1 MGTSVRKLFTMANP
15 MDDDKFDNMY
25 ITIAQQVGGIDPL
38 LASFFGFLRRK
49 TDFLTG
55 AAAAGADPEQKVLEA
70 FRANVKK
77 AEDAKAEKEAKD
89 KKKRKQEEERKRKL
103 EEEKRKKAAA
113 ESKIEEIDDEE
124 AAKIEAEKKQ
134 AKEAKPD
141 SAGPSKS
148 SSDDKEAKKDG
159 DDSEDDES
167 KGVKPINNGG
177 VTDKYRWTQTLP
189 DLDVYVDVPPGT
201 RAKQLNVEI
210 KHKHLTIGFK
220 GQPPMIDGDLHQKVN
235 LEDSFWNLEDNK
247 LLSLHLTKF
256 NKWWKCVIQGDQEIN
271 TQKIEPE
278 NSKLSDL
285 DGETRTTVEKMMYDQ
300 RQKQLGLPTSEE
312 QGKQD
317 MLKKFMAQH
326 PEMDFS
332 KAKIC

>member
-1 MGTSVRKLFTMANP
+1 MG
-15 MDDDKFDNMY
+15 
-25 ITIAQQVGGIDPL
+25 
-38 LASFFGFLRRK
+38 K

-77 AEDAKAEKEAKD
+77 AEDAKAEKEAED
-89 KKKRKQEEERKRKL
+89 KKKRKQEEE
-103 EEEKRKKAAA
+103 RKKAAA

-189 DLDVYVDVPPGT
+189 DLDVFVDVPPGT

-256 NKWWKCVIQGDQEIN
+256 NQMEWWKCVIQGDQEID

-278 NSKLSDL
+278 SSKLSDL